1 MCTLFLFLQSNHPL
15 QALVKH
21 FTWYM
26 RYLVISAAQKVE
38 QRGGNCIRKQDVR
51 ALSSIQNESHRAGE
65 RGARHDLSIT

>member
-1 MCTLFLFLQSNHPL
+1 MCTLFLLLQSNHPL

-38 QRGGNCIRKQDVR
+38 QRDGNCIRKQDVR
-51 ALSSIQNESHRAGE
+51 ALPSILSELHRAGE
-65 RGARHDLSIT
+65 REARHDPSII